1 MPLKKSKPAKTKIE
15 TENYLLVLRND
26 NYITAGNFI
35 IKIYFS
41 QHFSSGWHADWQD
54 ALQSVHEQF
63 SHLHWNKSLINVS
76 NPTNISKKRAL
87 KIHES

>member
-41 QHFSSGWHADWQD
+41 QHFSSG
-54 ALQSVHEQF
+54 
-63 SHLHWNKSLINVS
+63 
-76 NPTNISKKRAL
+76 
-87 KIHES
+87 